1 MFVVG
6 FYINYSFSNDIF
18 ETLVRPYRLESM
30 KKSILVKAFYVEFG
44 TNIESEYILIELLK

>member
-30 KKSILVKAFYVEFG
+30 KKSILVKAFCVEFG
-44 TNIESEYILIELLK
+44 TNIESEDILIELLK

>member
-30 KKSILVKAFYVEFG
+30 KKSILVKVFCIEFG

>member
-30 KKSILVKAFYVEFG
+30 KKSILIKAFYVEFG